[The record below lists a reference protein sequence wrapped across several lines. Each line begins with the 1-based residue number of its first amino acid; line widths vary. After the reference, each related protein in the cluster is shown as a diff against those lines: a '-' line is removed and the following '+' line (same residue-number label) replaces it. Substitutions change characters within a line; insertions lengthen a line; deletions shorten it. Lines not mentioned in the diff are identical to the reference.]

1 MQKAVNIILT
11 LMSPTPS
18 PPPAVLL
25 PRARHLPHALC
36 HCQLDLR
43 KIGKEMRFG
52 VIYFKTRGSDS
63 SEIQTGFVQKPLNI
77 SPQLLCIF
85 FAM

>member
-25 PRARHLPHALC
+25 PWPCHLPHALSYS
-36 HCQLDLR
+36 QLDLL
-43 KIGKEMRFG
+43 KIGKEMCFG
-52 VIYFKTRGSDS
+52 VIYFKTRGSD
-63 SEIQTGFVQKPLNI
+63 
-77 SPQLLCIF
+77 
-85 FAM
+85 